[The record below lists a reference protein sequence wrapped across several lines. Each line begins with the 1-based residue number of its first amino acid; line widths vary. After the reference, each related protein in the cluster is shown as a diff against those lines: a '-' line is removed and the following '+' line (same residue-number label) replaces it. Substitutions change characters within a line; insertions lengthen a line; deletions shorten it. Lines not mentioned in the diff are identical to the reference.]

1 MFLLGPKG
9 YWYNFLPEGL
19 FDNLIN
25 LKVLW
30 VNTSLFRLSNKLKRL
45 SPEEPRDQPE
55 VIGRTQGLKVI
66 VRSSSF
72 SAVKFRYIFFLKQ
85 SFLVE
90 P

>member
-30 VNTSLFRLSNKLKRL
+30 VNMSLFRLSINLRGFLRKNQEINLKLLGERK
-45 SPEEPRDQPE
+45 
-55 VIGRTQGLKVI
+55 GLK
-66 VRSSSF
+66 
-72 SAVKFRYIFFLKQ
+72 
-85 SFLVE
+85 
-90 P
+90 